1 MFYRKTIKALKEQNY
16 KLFRDNELLK
26 KEVDISH
33 TLSYMADDIEELKRE
48 FNYLK
53 ENIIGR
59 IIK

>member
-1 MFYRKTIKALKEQNY
+1 MFYRKTIKELKEQNY

-33 TLSYMADDIEELKRE
+33 TLSYMANDIEDLKRE

>member
-1 MFYRKTIKALKEQNY
+1 MFYRKTIKNLKEQNY

-33 TLSYMADDIEELKRE
+33 TLSYMADDIAYLKQE
-48 FNYLK
+48 FKSLK
-53 ENIIGR
+53 ENIMGR